1 MTNAA
6 FQAVVQELEKVLPP
20 RVVSRSLKDGLQS
33 LNRTPE
39 DVTVADLEQVLRG
52 PVLRQLESLLP
63 GPKAQGTISALIEKI
78 QDPDGQLLHQTPAFG
93 QKLRDDLGQLTE
105 ALRPFNLYFEW
116 PEVQKVRAQLQLIG
130 DELSAGTD
138 ITPLLAAA
146 REQFRLL
153 RQKLEDQLVLQA
165 RELAELEEAL
175 DRLRSLGGP
184 RVRRLENL
192 ISYITKA
199 QDKGTLAT
207 AEIEQARLLS
217 VDLRKL
223 LESSV
228 YSPAD
233 PAVDPETI
241 DLKATIELLPE
252 EVNARLRRLD
262 LENEAH
268 RLDQLELQ
276 HTNLLALRP
285 QLQERLAALRSDI
298 VGGESVSD
306 GITALEVA
314 LDEAFA
320 QERSALTR
328 ELATMAADQAA
339 LGTPVGASQLRQA
352 LQVANGILAT
362 TLPAA
367 ADIRHIRSLFELARE
382 QLDVMKRTMHDGI
395 EMADAREI
403 AALELDGRQNRLLE
417 LFQLEE
423 ELGRLPHGVMPEL
436 DTLKAEL
443 EQLKTRAEQG
453 GSMPDLDGM
462 WLRLE
467 DIRSSLAQRL
477 EGIPARTARAL
488 TTLARVERL
497 NSEDVALVRR
507 ILNHLSSHEERF
519 QNLSLSLRLQ
529 LEASLSQ
536 AEELLEKLQEE
547 FEATRNIADKLVSA
561 NILDELLGSSR
572 SEIPALRAEPEA
584 PTLQMP
590 GRPEQLASGSR
601 ELDDLLA
608 DLAAERGVEQ
618 LLLLREGRPLGGT
631 FSLNAPGLSAALA
644 DLERDFLDLGSS
656 LMSGNLEL
664 LTLEMPQ
671 RVLAAAWPAPGH
683 LLLAVVGIPATLSL
697 VLHRLRS
704 QLGPIRETLND
715 PRLA

>member
-1 MTNAA
+1 
-6 FQAVVQELEKVLPP
+6 
-20 RVVSRSLKDGLQS
+20 
-33 LNRTPE
+33 
-39 DVTVADLEQVLRG
+39 
-52 PVLRQLESLLP
+52 
-63 GPKAQGTISALIEKI
+63 
-78 QDPDGQLLHQTPAFG
+78 
-93 QKLRDDLGQLTE
+93 
-105 ALRPFNLYFEW
+105 
-116 PEVQKVRAQLQLIG
+116 
-130 DELSAGTD
+130 
-138 ITPLLAAA
+138 
-146 REQFRLL
+146 
-153 RQKLEDQLVLQA
+153 
-165 RELAELEEAL
+165 
-175 DRLRSLGGP
+175 
-184 RVRRLENL
+184 
-192 ISYITKA
+192 
-199 QDKGTLAT
+199 
-207 AEIEQARLLS
+207 
-217 VDLRKL
+217 
-223 LESSV
+223 
-228 YSPAD
+228 
-233 PAVDPETI
+233 
-241 DLKATIELLPE
+241 
-252 EVNARLRRLD
+252 
-262 LENEAH
+262 
-268 RLDQLELQ
+268 
-276 HTNLLALRP
+276 
-285 QLQERLAALRSDI
+285 
-298 VGGESVSD
+298 
-306 GITALEVA
+306 
-314 LDEAFA
+314 
-320 QERSALTR
+320 
-328 ELATMAADQAA
+328 
-339 LGTPVGASQLRQA
+339 
-352 LQVANGILAT
+352 
-362 TLPAA
+362 
-367 ADIRHIRSLFELARE
+367 
-382 QLDVMKRTMHDGI
+382 
-395 EMADAREI
+395 
-403 AALELDGRQNRLLE
+403 
-417 LFQLEE
+417 
-423 ELGRLPHGVMPEL
+423 
-436 DTLKAEL
+436 
-443 EQLKTRAEQG
+443 
-453 GSMPDLDGM
+453 MPDLDGM

-507 ILNHLSSHEERF
+507 ILSHLSSHEERF